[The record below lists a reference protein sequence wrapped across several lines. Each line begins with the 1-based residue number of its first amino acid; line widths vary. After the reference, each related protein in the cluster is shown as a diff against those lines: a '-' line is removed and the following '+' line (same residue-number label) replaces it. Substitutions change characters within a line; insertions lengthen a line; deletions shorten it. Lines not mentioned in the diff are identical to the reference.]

1 MAQRNS
7 TRYFSVGIKM
17 LVGGLKVLICFCK
30 HLFRIGYRRCMKE
43 LLIHQ
48 QRHWN
53 LFLINV
59 RPKRCVKDLFWKN
72 LRHWN
77 LFLINTRFNR
87 LAKELLKDIQMPW
100 NLFLWR
106 AKRYVKEFFPKKLEY
121 VSNQYITQ
129 EMRERSVDV
138 CSYVLEYVFIQN
150 KS

>member
-1 MAQRNS
+1 
-7 TRYFSVGIKM
+7 M

-87 LAKELLKDIQMPW
+87 LAKELLKDIQMP
-100 NLFLWR
+100 
-106 AKRYVKEFFPKKLEY
+106 
-121 VSNQYITQ
+121 
-129 EMRERSVDV
+129 
-138 CSYVLEYVFIQN
+138 
-150 KS
+150 